1 MGWAEIGL
9 WVLAVLGV
17 LLLLIVAFVALFV
30 KGYILGDGDCVFLC
44 DVVGLLLT
52 VVLFLPLLVVGAPLC
67 WVWPVH
73 DNERRSTVFLPRLK
87 RVMFWWRWAFK
98 AYNG

>member
-1 MGWAEIGL
+1 M
-9 WVLAVLGV
+9 

-52 VVLFLPLLVVGAPLC
+52 VVLFPPLLLVGAPLC
-67 WVWPVH
+67 WAWPVRDGEH
-73 DNERRSTVFLPRLK
+73 RSGVFVPRLK
-87 RVMFWWRWAFK
+87 NVMFWWRGVFK
-98 AYNG
+98 VWNG